1 MQRGNGLIQNNE
13 HIELV
18 RKAFQ
23 ESAKIIQNSNVRAS
37 GFIEREIKLSTDL
50 ELDSFFR
57 NYLESHTDIPV
68 YSEESLGGNSP
79 LKGKN
84 WIVDPLDGSLNF
96 YRNIPFYSSSIALWE
111 DGRPLF
117 GCIYDY
123 VHDEFY
129 CGEIGVGASLNGTP
143 IKVSSNKARD
153 GIKAAGIPSHT
164 NVSDSIKMFEESL
177 NHYKKLRWLGCASLS
192 LAYVADGRVDAY
204 EEKGIKLWDVA
215 AGVALVLAAGG
226 RATWDFNSD
235 GSLNLV
241 ADNQVNNQEESK

>member
-1 MQRGNGLIQNNE
+1 LIHNHE

-18 RKAFQ
+18 RNAFL
-23 ESAKIIQNSNVRAS
+23 ESAKIIQKSNVS
-37 GFIEREIKLSTDL
+37 TTGFIEREIKLSTDT
-50 ELDSFFR
+50 ELDVFFR
-57 NYLESHTDIPV
+57 KYLETHTDIAV

-79 LKGKN
+79 LKGKS

-111 DGRPLF
+111 DGVPLF

-123 VHDEFY
+123 VHNEFY
-129 CGEIGVGASLNGTP
+129 CGEIGVGSSLNGKP
-143 IKVSSNKARD
+143 IKVSSTKATE
-153 GIKAAGIPSHT
+153 GIKACGIPSHT
-164 NVSDSIKMFEESL
+164 KVSDSLKMFEESL

-215 AGVALVLAAGG
+215 AGIALVMASGG
-226 RATWDFNSD
+226 SATWNFNSD

-241 ADNQVNNQEESK
+241 ADNRVEKK